1 MTPKEIVLRAVESI
15 FKDFD
20 ATTAESLLAEDYRQ
34 HNVAV
39 PTGAAAILNFIPAL
53 KQSGIKVIIHRVITE
68 GNFVV
73 LHVTY
78 ENAQLFGGET
88 LVAFDIFRVEDG
100 KVAEH
105 WDNLQPLV
113 SQTASGNGMT
123 DGPTKI
129 TDHEKTAQNKTLI
142 ERFVR
147 DVLQGAAP
155 ETVTDYISK
164 QSYTQHNPA
173 VADGLEG
180 LGAAMKAFAEAGQA
194 MSYARTPI
202 IVAEGNFVFAAS
214 EGKLGS
220 TPTAFF
226 DLFRIEDGKIVE
238 HWDTISTI
246 PNEMPHSNGKFG
258 L

>member
-1 MTPKEIVLRAVESI
+1 MPPSDIVLRAVRAI
-15 FKDFD
+15 FRDFD
-20 ATTAESLLAEDYRQ
+20 AAIASDLLAKDYIQ
-34 HNVAV
+34 HNIAV
-39 PTGAAAILNFIPAL
+39 PTGAAPIIGFIPAL
-53 KQSGIKVIIHRVITE
+53 KESGIKATIHRVVAE
-68 GNFVV
+68 GDLVV

-78 ENAQLFGGET
+78 ENAQAFGGDT
-88 LVAFDIFRVEDG
+88 LVSFDVFRVEDG

-123 DGPTKI
+123 DGPTEI
-129 TDHEKTAQNKTLI
+129 ADHEKTSENKALI
-142 ERFVR
+142 DAFVR

-155 ETVTDYISK
+155 ERVTDYVSTQNYI
-164 QSYTQHNPA
+164 QHNPL
-173 VADGLEG
+173 VADGLDG

-202 IVAEGNFVFAAS
+202 IVADGNFVFTAS
-214 EGKLGS
+214 EGKLG
-220 TPTAFF
+220 TEPTAFF
-226 DLFRIEDGKIVE
+226 DLFRIENGKIVE

-246 PNEMPHSNGKFG
+246 PNEMPHTNGK